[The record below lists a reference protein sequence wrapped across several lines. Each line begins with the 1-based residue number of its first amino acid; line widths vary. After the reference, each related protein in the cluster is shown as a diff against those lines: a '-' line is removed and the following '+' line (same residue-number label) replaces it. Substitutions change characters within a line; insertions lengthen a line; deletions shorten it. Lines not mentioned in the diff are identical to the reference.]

1 METNIILY
9 NLEECPECQ
18 LVRKKMELLGLSL
31 KIIPVPK
38 IKGERSDLIKTSKQD
53 SVPALIDGKEI
64 LTEST
69 EILNYLDKKYGTG
82 QPTPLP
88 AGDYGLRTILKGEF
102 SDVRE
107 RTIEAFKKAGFGML
121 TEIDVKATLKKKIDV
136 DVVPNNI
143 LGMCNPKMAHK
154 AMTEEPDVGL
164 LLPCNVVIREEG
176 PNSYHV
182 SAINPVKLF
191 SVVGRDD
198 MISMARE
205 VKEMLSGAMEE
216 LSKA

>member
-1 METNIILY
+1 METNITLY

-18 LVRKKMELLGLSL
+18 LVRKKMELLGLSV

-38 IKGERSDLIKTSKQD
+38 TKGERSELIKASNQD

-64 LTEST
+64 LTEGG
-69 EILNYLDKKYGTG
+69 EILNYLDIKYGTG
-82 QPTPLP
+82 QPTSLP
-88 AGDYGLRTILKGEF
+88 SGDYGLRTILKGEF

-121 TEIDVKATLKKKIDV
+121 TEIDVKATLKMKIGV
-136 DVVPNNI
+136 DVVSNNI
-143 LGMCNPKMAHK
+143 LGMCNPNMAHK
-154 AMTEEPDVGL
+154 AMTEEPDLGL

-176 PNSYHV
+176 PNSYLV

-205 VKEMLSGAMEE
+205 VKEMLSGAIEE